1 VATASLYELGSV
13 AYCIGTLGYI
23 PAGSL
28 GIAECPVGVRTLGN
42 AGASLFVAG
51 SVFYTLGALITFIAV
66 AYLTYNQPYNDGG
79 ATILRGLPNDEESL
93 TKDGSLDETDRVEGG
108 EGLFAQAEEE
118 GVWQVGGE
126 GEILNTDDAGQ
137 GTVSPVSDVFTARG
151 WLIGAVDRATNG
163 TSGYRSSRDQS
174 PSQQGTTEVSLPPAG
189 DGEEGGREAPPRA
202 DLVTISEYLAESDA
216 ADILAALSPL
226 QRRELAARLQAAP
239 EEVVRIRAEPELGLH
254 MRTPSIDPQ
263 DTSSL
268 EPRSEVSLAA
278 DALVAR
284 EALLLEQLQDIK
296 EAFSAA
302 ASREA
307 RLDEEASR
315 VLSHRD
321 FAKQELERTRLMLR
335 TAERILE
342 EVREELDAERLAA
355 EDAREWFS

>member
-1 VATASLYELGSV
+1 
-13 AYCIGTLGYI
+13 
-23 PAGSL
+23 
-28 GIAECPVGVRTLGN
+28 
-42 AGASLFVAG
+42 
-51 SVFYTLGALITFIAV
+51 
-66 AYLTYNQPYNDGG
+66 
-79 ATILRGLPNDEESL
+79 
-93 TKDGSLDETDRVEGG
+93 
-108 EGLFAQAEEE
+108 
-118 GVWQVGGE
+118 
-126 GEILNTDDAGQ
+126 
-137 GTVSPVSDVFTARG
+137 
-151 WLIGAVDRATNG
+151 
-163 TSGYRSSRDQS
+163 
-174 PSQQGTTEVSLPPAG
+174 
-189 DGEEGGREAPPRA
+189 
-202 DLVTISEYLAESDA
+202 
-216 ADILAALSPL
+216 
-226 QRRELAARLQAAP
+226 
-239 EEVVRIRAEPELGLH
+239 